1 MSLVIRMEDDRRV
14 MRQFGEEGGK
24 STDGGQKGRL
34 EAKIEG
40 GERGER

>member
-1 MSLVIRMEDDRRV
+1 

-40 GERGER
+40 GREANGKRKKVIVGLTA